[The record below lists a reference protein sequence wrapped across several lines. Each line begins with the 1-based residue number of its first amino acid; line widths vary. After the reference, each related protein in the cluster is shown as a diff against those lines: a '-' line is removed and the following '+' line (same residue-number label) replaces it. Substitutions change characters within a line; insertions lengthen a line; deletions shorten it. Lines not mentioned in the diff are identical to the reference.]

1 MLCER
6 DPWAGAIWLGL
17 GKIGWNSALL
27 GANPDDSGSECHDPE
42 APSEVFAR
50 GDFAALDSAAADLP
64 APVAEFGDGANFEAG
79 LGLGDFAPLDGAPE
93 DPEIAPGDF
102 GEGAVSEPSAVLG
115 DFVDLAKP

>member
-17 GKIGWNSALL
+17 AKCDWSSALR
-27 GANPDDSGSECHDPE
+27 GRNPDDSASDCGDPE
-42 APSEVFAR
+42 APSELLVR
-50 GDFAALDSAAADLP
+50 GDFAALPSAANHLP

-79 LGLGDFAPLDGAPE
+79 LGLGDFAPLPSAPK

-115 DFVDLAKP
+115 DFVDL